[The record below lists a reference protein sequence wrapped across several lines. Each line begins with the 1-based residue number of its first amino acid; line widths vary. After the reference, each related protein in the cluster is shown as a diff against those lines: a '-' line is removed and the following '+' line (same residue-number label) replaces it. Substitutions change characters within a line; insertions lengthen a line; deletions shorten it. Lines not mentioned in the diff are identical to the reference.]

1 MVTMQRSLLWALILA
16 AVLSTAGPAA
26 AIRLSCDEL
35 AAQRDAGRSDDE
47 IVRTFGTTRA
57 RLAACERLAE
67 QQKRFAEERQRFHFA
82 REQRGLPH

>member
-1 MVTMQRSLLWALILA
+1 MVMMQRSLLGGLILA
-16 AVLSTAGPAA
+16 VVLSVAGPSA
-26 AIRLSCDEL
+26 AIRLSCEEL

-47 IVRTFGTTRA
+47 IIHTFGTTRA

-67 QQKRFAEERQRFHFA
+67 QQKRFAEERESFHSA